1 MTTGTVKVGPPVW
14 PGIEELE
21 IEPLLLDSEWI
32 DAEFAAIMIASGFGD
47 RIIADTAPR
56 PVGLARPTAPARR
69 RGHRE
74 FNRQHAWSRVRSP
87 PSRR

>member
-1 MTTGTVKVGPPVW
+1 
-14 PGIEELE
+14 
-21 IEPLLLDSEWI
+21 
-32 DAEFAAIMIASGFGD
+32 
-47 RIIADTAPR
+47 
-56 PVGLARPTAPARR
+56 LARPTAPARR